1 MLWSEGPG
9 GTGRG
14 KRWPRAERCEGRPRL
29 AAWGSCSFLAGQQ
42 GQRSPGWRQARPAAH
57 GLSQRAG
64 SLTFRSKSDVPSW
77 GSHPWAWP
85 IHALQGLG
93 RRGPDGLSQLAS
105 HYLCQSG
112 ATGRGSLG
120 HPACGVAPRAAPGW
134 GMVKGHNRTPEEPS
148 VRGPRAAPPCRPTS
162 QPRDPGRLQ
171 LQSWDQGPTPGLV
184 EPAGH
189 GCQPRRGQPDGSPH
203 RSFRSPPPGTPGF
216 YRGPTQLPGR
226 QACWPK
232 QRWEA

>member
-1 MLWSEGPG
+1 M
-9 GTGRG
+9 
-14 KRWPRAERCEGRPRL
+14 
-29 AAWGSCSFLAGQQ
+29 
-42 GQRSPGWRQARPAAH
+42 
-57 GLSQRAG
+57 
-64 SLTFRSKSDVPSW
+64 TFRSESDVRGW

-93 RRGPDGLSQLAS
+93 RWGPDGLSQLAS

-134 GMVKGHNRTPEEPS
+134 GMVKGHSRSPEEPS
-148 VRGPRAAPPCRPTS
+148 VRGPRAAPPCRPAS
-162 QPRDPGRLQ
+162 QPRDSGRLQ
-171 LQSWDQGPTPGLV
+171 LRSWDRGPSPGLV

-189 GCQPRRGQPDGSPH
+189 GCQPRRGRPDGSPH
-203 RSFRSPPPGTPGF
+203 LSFRSPPPGTPGF

-232 QRWEA
+232 QRWGA